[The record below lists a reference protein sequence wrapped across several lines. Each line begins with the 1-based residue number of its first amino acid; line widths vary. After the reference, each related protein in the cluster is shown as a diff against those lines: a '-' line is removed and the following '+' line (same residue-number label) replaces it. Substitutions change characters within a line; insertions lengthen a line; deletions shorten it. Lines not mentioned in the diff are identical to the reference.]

1 MSRAVIGLALGA
13 ILVSMG
19 CTPEDPQT
27 TKEEFPTK
35 MAEAACRWIT
45 GCCDSAEQTSIPGG
59 GLDMAACSSQL
70 TTQYRTMFSGASE
83 ALWDGVAAQGLVDT
97 VLEAAT
103 TCPRAFDPDNEM
115 AARELVT
122 PTKQPGDPCE
132 NTWDCSTKFCK
143 NTVCA
148 NPLPSGS
155 SCAAGEP
162 CASGLRCIGGSCKEL
177 QPDGSQCTD
186 GFECYSGSCAAG
198 KCLVTQ
204 TYTCDGK
211 NQ

>member
-1 MSRAVIGLALGA
+1 MTRAVIGLALGA

-35 MAEAACRWIT
+35 MAEAVCRWIT

-59 GLDMAACSSQL
+59 GLDLGACSSQL
-70 TTQYRTMFSGASE
+70 ATQYRTMFSSASE
-83 ALWDGVAAQGLVDT
+83 DLWNGLTAQELVDD

-103 TCPRAFDPDNEM
+103 TCPRAFDPNVEM
-115 AARELVT
+115 GSKELVT
-122 PTKQPGDPCE
+122 PTKQPGDLCE

-143 NTVCA
+143 SGVCA

-162 CASGLRCIGGSCKEL
+162 CADGLRCIEDSCKEL
-177 QPDGSQCTD
+177 QPDGAKCTV
-186 GFECYSGSCAAG
+186 GAECYTGACLAG
-198 KCLVTQ
+198 KCAMGP
-204 TYTCDGK
+204 YTCDGE
-211 NQ
+211 NL